1 MADRQ
6 VTRTDKDSD
15 GDILA
20 LCNPISRWSPRQKS
34 DAISDIETGSHS
46 YYVRSSDGSRVNII
60 VVEET
65 DGKHLRTEPNSKPQ
79 DNLDN
84 LPDC

>member
-20 LCNPISRWSPRQKS
+20 LCNPRHFWSPRQKS
-34 DAISDIETGSHS
+34 DAISDIETNSHS